1 MEWWLPAAGADNG
14 NSNLDKIVFTIKD
27 TKLYVQVVIL
37 SAKDYQK
44 LWKRLTKG
52 SQRSVCGNECIKKVE
67 NKNTRN
73 EYMYFLNSNFLG
85 VNRLSVLI
93 YSSQDDNAKR
103 FKARRYYLPK
113 GIIEHYNVINGK
125 NFYEQPIYYDMKWYE
140 EIRRLTKGK
149 VKIMSQDICWI
160 MIQLKMIID

>member
-14 NSNLDKIVFTIKD
+14 NANLDKIVFTIKD

-52 SQRSVCGNECIKKVE
+52 SQRPVCGNEYIKKVE
-67 NKNTRN
+67 HKNTRN
-73 EYMYFLNSNFLG
+73 EYMYFLNSNLLG

-125 NFYEQPIYYDMKWYE
+125 NFYEQRIYYDMKWYE
-140 EIRRLTKGK
+140 EIRRLAKGK
-149 VKIMSQDICWI
+149 VKIMSQDTCWI